1 MHRLL
6 YNNDMNKKNALP
18 EIKVGPFKMV
28 KFYQADVTAP
38 DEWFD
43 IIANIGS
50 KVITRD
56 ALFNVGANHILT
68 NAVNNKFELESVGT
82 AVAEKNRQAHQ
93 KLSKNKKKK

>member
-1 MHRLL
+1 
-6 YNNDMNKKNALP
+6 MNKKDTLP
-18 EIKVGPFKMV
+18 SIKVGPFKMV

-68 NAVNNKFELESVGT
+68 NAVNNKFELTSVKK
-82 AVAEKNRQAHQ
+82 ASKKRNR
-93 KLSKNKKKK
+93 KK

>member
-1 MHRLL
+1 MS
-6 YNNDMNKKNALP
+6 KKKTLP
-18 EIKVGPFKMV
+18 EIKVGLFKMV
-28 KFYQADVTAP
+28 KYYEADVTAP

-68 NAVNNKFELESVGT
+68 NAVNNKFELESV
-82 AVAEKNRQAHQ
+82 KNI
-93 KLSKNKKKK
+93 SKKRNKKKK

>member
-1 MHRLL
+1 MLRLL
-6 YNNDMNKKNALP
+6 YNSGMNKKSALP
-18 EIKVGPFKMV
+18 EIKIGLFKMV

-68 NAVNNKFELESVGT
+68 NAVNNKFELTSVKR
-82 AVAEKNRQAHQ
+82 ASNKR
-93 KLSKNKKKK
+93 NKKKK

>member
-1 MHRLL
+1 MLKLL
-6 YNNDMNKKNALP
+6 YNNGMNKKNALP
-18 EIKVGPFKMV
+18 EIKVGLFKMV

-68 NAVNNKFELESVGT
+68 NAVNNKFELTSVKK
-82 AVAEKNRQAHQ
+82 ASKKRNR
-93 KLSKNKKKK
+93 KK

>member
-1 MHRLL
+1 
-6 YNNDMNKKNALP
+6 MNKKSALP
-18 EIKVGPFKMV
+18 EVKIGKFKMV
-28 KFYQADVTAP
+28 KYYQADVTAP

-68 NAVNNKFELESVGT
+68 NAVNNKFELESV
-82 AVAEKNRQAHQ
+82 KNI
-93 KLSKNKKKK
+93 SKKRNKKKK

>member
-1 MHRLL
+1 MS
-6 YNNDMNKKNALP
+6 KKKTLP
-18 EIKVGPFKMV
+18 EIKVGLFKMV

-68 NAVNNKFELESVGT
+68 NAVNNKFELESV
-82 AVAEKNRQAHQ
+82 KNIFKKR
-93 KLSKNKKKK
+93 NKKKK

>member
-1 MHRLL
+1 
-6 YNNDMNKKNALP
+6 MNKKSALP
-18 EIKVGPFKMV
+18 EIKVGLFKMV

-50 KVITRD
+50 KVITRE

-68 NAVNNKFELESVGT
+68 NAVNSKFELASV
-82 AVAEKNRQAHQ
+82 KNI
-93 KLSKNKKKK
+93 SKKRNKKK

>member
-1 MHRLL
+1 
-6 YNNDMNKKNALP
+6 MNKKNALP
-18 EIKVGPFKMV
+18 EIKVGLFKMV

-68 NAVNNKFELESVGT
+68 NAVNNKFELTSV
-82 AVAEKNRQAHQ
+82 KNI
-93 KLSKNKKKK
+93 SKKRNKKKK

>member
-1 MHRLL
+1 MLKLL
-6 YNNDMNKKNALP
+6 YNTCMNKKNALP
-18 EIKVGPFKMV
+18 EIKVGLFKMV

-68 NAVNNKFELESVGT
+68 NAVNNKFELTSVKK
-82 AVAEKNRQAHQ
+82 VSKRRNR
-93 KLSKNKKKK
+93 KK

>member
-1 MHRLL
+1 MS
-6 YNNDMNKKNALP
+6 KKHALP

-68 NAVNNKFELESVGT
+68 NAINNKFELESVKK
-82 AVAEKNRQAHQ
+82 ASKKRNR
-93 KLSKNKKKK
+93 KK

>member
-6 YNNDMNKKNALP
+6 YNHGMNKKNALP
-18 EIKVGPFKMV
+18 EIKVGLFKMV

-68 NAVNNKFELESVGT
+68 NAVNNKFELESV
-82 AVAEKNRQAHQ
+82 KNI
-93 KLSKNKKKK
+93 SKKRNKKKK

>member
-1 MHRLL
+1 
-6 YNNDMNKKNALP
+6 MNTKDALP
-18 EIKVGPFKMV
+18 EIKVGLFKMV

-68 NAVNNKFELESVGT
+68 NAVNNKFELESVKK
-82 AVAEKNRQAHQ
+82 V
-93 KLSKNKKKK
+93 SKKRNKKKK

>member
-1 MHRLL
+1 
-6 YNNDMNKKNALP
+6 MNKKNALP

-68 NAVNNKFELESVGT
+68 NAVNNKFELTSVKK
-82 AVAEKNRQAHQ
+82 ASKKRNR
-93 KLSKNKKKK
+93 KK

>member
-1 MHRLL
+1 MV
-6 YNNDMNKKNALP
+6 MNKKNALP
-18 EIKVGPFKMV
+18 EIKVGLFKMV

-38 DEWFD
+38 DAWFD

-68 NAVNNKFELESVGT
+68 NAVNNKFELESVKT
-82 AVAEKNRQAHQ
+82 I
-93 KLSKNKKKK
+93 SKKRNKKKK

>member
-1 MHRLL
+1 MV
-6 YNNDMNKKNALP
+6 MNTKDALP
-18 EIKVGPFKMV
+18 EIKVGLFKMV

-68 NAVNNKFELESVGT
+68 NAVNNKFELESVKK
-82 AVAEKNRQAHQ
+82 V
-93 KLSKNKKKK
+93 SKKRNKKKK

>member
-1 MHRLL
+1 MLKLL
-6 YNNDMNKKNALP
+6 YNNGMNKKNALP
-18 EIKVGPFKMV
+18 EIKVGLFKMV

-68 NAVNNKFELESVGT
+68 NAVNNKFELTSVKR
-82 AVAEKNRQAHQ
+82 ASNKR
-93 KLSKNKKKK
+93 NKKKK

>member
-1 MHRLL
+1 
-6 YNNDMNKKNALP
+6 MNKKHALP
-18 EIKVGPFKMV
+18 EIKVGLFKMV

-68 NAVNNKFELESVGT
+68 NAVNNKFELTSV
-82 AVAEKNRQAHQ
+82 K
-93 KLSKNKKKK
+93 KLSKKRNRKK

>member
-1 MHRLL
+1 
-6 YNNDMNKKNALP
+6 MNKKNALP
-18 EIKVGPFKMV
+18 EIKVGLFKMV

-68 NAVNNKFELESVGT
+68 NAVNNKFELESV
-82 AVAEKNRQAHQ
+82 KNI
-93 KLSKNKKKK
+93 SKKRNKKKK

>member
-1 MHRLL
+1 MLKLL
-6 YNNDMNKKNALP
+6 YNNGMNKKNALP
-18 EIKVGPFKMV
+18 EIKVGLFKMV

-68 NAVNNKFELESVGT
+68 NAVNNKFELTSVKK
-82 AVAEKNRQAHQ
+82 VSKRRNR
-93 KLSKNKKKK
+93 KK

>member
-1 MHRLL
+1 VHRLL
-6 YNNDMNKKNALP
+6 YNNGMNKKHALP
-18 EIKVGPFKMV
+18 EIKVGLFKMV

-68 NAVNNKFELESVGT
+68 NAVNNKFELTSV
-82 AVAEKNRQAHQ
+82 K
-93 KLSKNKKKK
+93 KLSKKRNRKK

>member
-1 MHRLL
+1 VLKLL
-6 YNNDMNKKNALP
+6 YNNGMNKKNALP
-18 EIKVGPFKMV
+18 EIKVGLFKMV

-68 NAVNNKFELESVGT
+68 NAVNNKFELTSVKK
-82 AVAEKNRQAHQ
+82 ASKKRNR
-93 KLSKNKKKK
+93 KK